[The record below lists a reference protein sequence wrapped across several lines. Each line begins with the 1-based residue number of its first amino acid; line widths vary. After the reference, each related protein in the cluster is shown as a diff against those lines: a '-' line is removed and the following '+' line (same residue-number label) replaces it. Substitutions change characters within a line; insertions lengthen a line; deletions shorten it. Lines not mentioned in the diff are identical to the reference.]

1 MEKHQTSCLFKV
13 VQCPNSG
20 CKEQL
25 TKQDLKI
32 HVTFECSWRKTNCDF
47 CKLSHIYN
55 QKQSH
60 LAACT
65 KFPLKC
71 TKCGLRDIPREKLK
85 SHIHDECTKTE
96 VECEYK
102 NVGCK
107 AVFLRSD
114 AKFHSESEVESHLA
128 LALRGLEATQIQVR
142 ALLSLVKDQS
152 QQIKRLEKMTKNYAP
167 YIWKIPDFQAV
178 YDRAVTGEQ
187 ETVLSEPFYL
197 YKNGYK
203 LRIKLMPNG
212 GNTLHTKVN
221 KEVKGKFLSVYVKVV
236 PGEYD
241 SILPWPLKE
250 KLCITLIDQQVYNG
264 ERVNISELIDFEKA
278 NWCQPFEET
287 DVGLGF
293 SKFVHQT
300 SLQTRSYL
308 KNNTIF
314 IMVSKA

>member
-1 MEKHQTSCLFKV
+1 MQARHQVFPEICTAS
-13 VQCPNSG
+13 
-20 CKEQL
+20 
-25 TKQDLKI
+25 
-32 HVTFECSWRKTNCDF
+32 VTFQCELCFVC
-47 CKLSHIYN
+47 L
-55 QKQSH
+55 Q
-60 LAACT
+60 
-65 KFPLKC
+65 FP
-71 TKCGLRDIPREKLK
+71 
-85 SHIHDECTKTE
+85 
-96 VECEYK
+96 
-102 NVGCK
+102 
-107 AVFLRSD
+107 RSD

-212 GNTLHTKVN
+212 GNTLYTKVN

-278 NWCQPFEET
+278 NWCQPSEET

-293 SKFVHQT
+293 SKFVHQA

-308 KNNTIF
+308 KNNAIF